1 MPVESIKHNDKRS
14 NNPTEELRDF
24 VKDEKV
30 EKKLYPRDPSLD
42 PQLVW
47 RGKDEQDS
55 TDLSVPIVPIYVQE
69 QIQPQAIIEDL
80 RAQDRKSE
88 NTPDLFAGLNNLEFE
103 DAIDFYKHEKGWANR
118 MICGDSLTA
127 MTSLAEKENLKGKVQ
142 MIFIDPPYG
151 IKFGSNWQVS
161 TRKRDVKDRIED
173 ATRQP
178 EQVKAYR
185 DTWELGIHSYLTY
198 LRDRLVVSRDL
209 LTESGSIFVQIGDEN
224 VHLVR
229 SLMDEV
235 FGAENFACQIAF
247 ATTGGQSSALLGNVF
262 DFLLWYTRDKSKTK
276 YRQPY
281 AEKELREGGGW
292 AHSRAELE
300 NFERV
305 NLGVSEVKRLISEGR
320 KIRPYSQDGIAS
332 QGSTSTGSS
341 DLMFS
346 GRKYALPPNSH
357 WKTHSTGMDRLAK
370 ANRIE
375 ASLNSLRYVRF
386 LDDFAVQPITNIW
399 DDTNRAGYIDEK
411 KYVVQTSTK
420 VVQRCILMTTDPGDV
435 VLDPTCGSGTTAY
448 VAEQW
453 GRRWITID
461 TSRVALALARTR
473 LMSAKFPFYVL
484 ADSPEGKRLEAESLP
499 DHLKK
504 EAYRGNGS
512 KNDIKKGFVYDKV
525 PHITLKS
532 IANNETIDET
542 WEKWQ
547 KKLQPVLTEIHDE
560 CKKTGFKPAPKEEW
574 ETPRLDGDAL
584 VNQQDGAE
592 IGKATAALKKLLN
605 QYWDLRRSR
614 QQEIDASIQRNAD
627 MEILYDRPK
636 EDSKRTRVAGPFTV
650 ESLSPHRMIAS
661 DVELPKAERKAR
673 NASDGGVE
681 QSIIEY
687 LRKAGV
693 QNTKRKERLE
703 FDRLDIC
710 AGRYIHAE
718 GEYKDK
724 GGEQKRV
731 AVFIGPEHGTVTP
744 DEVKEA
750 AKEAVKGTGY
760 DLLLILGFAFE
771 AHAEDEAKEFGKLT
785 VLLTRMNPDLLM
797 SDELLKKTGSANLF
811 MVFGEPDIKIDAK
824 GDKVT
829 VKIKG
834 LDIYDPTTGE
844 VRSHSTDDI
853 ACWFIDTN
861 YNSEAFFVRHAYFT
875 GAQQPYEKLKKALRA
890 EIDEDAWAK
899 LYSTDSRSFPK
910 PKTGKIAVKVINH
923 YGDEVIK
930 VYEVK

>member
-24 VKDEKV
+24 VKDDKV

-47 RGKDEQDS
+47 KGKDEQDS
-55 TDLSVPIVPIYVQE
+55 VDLSVPIVPIYVQE
-69 QIQPQAIIEDL
+69 QIQPQAIIDDL
-80 RAQDRKSE
+80 RAQGRKSVE
-88 NTPDLFAGLNNLEFE
+88 TPDLFAGLNDLEFE

-118 MICGDSLTA
+118 MICGDSLTV
-127 MTSLAEKENLKGKVQ
+127 MTSLAEKENLKGQVQ
-142 MIFIDPPYG
+142 MIYIDPPYG

-161 TRKRDVKDRIED
+161 TRKRDVKDRAED

-185 DTWELGIHSYLTY
+185 DTWELGIHSYLSY
-198 LRDRLVVSRDL
+198 MRDRIMTSREL
-209 LTESGSIFVQIGDEN
+209 LTESGSLFVQISDLN
-224 VHLVR
+224 VHLIR
-229 SLMDEV
+229 NIMDEV
-235 FGAENFACQIAF
+235 FGSENFACMIPFKTSVPLTSVGLA
-247 ATTGGQSSALLGNVF
+247 SVN
-262 DFLLWYTRDKSKTK
+262 DYILWYAKDLTSYKFNDLFVPRDQGDKSRYSNIEQLNGIRRAMQTGEKNDWSSIPSGARMYSDMDLASSGYTATCIYPFTFNGKT
-276 YRQPY
+276 YQ
-281 AEKELREGGGW
+281 
-292 AHSRAELE
+292 
-300 NFERV
+300 
-305 NLGVSEVKRLISEGR
+305 
-320 KIRPYSQDGIAS
+320 
-332 QGSTSTGSS
+332 TS
-341 DLMFS
+341 S
-346 GRKYALPPNSH
+346 GKS
-357 WKTHSTGMDRLAK
+357 WKTTELGMRRLAK
-370 ANRIE
+370 AGRIGD
-375 ASLNSLRYVRF
+375 SGKTMRYV
-386 LDDFAVQPITNIW
+386 LYMDDYPVQKLANMWT
-399 DDTNRAGYIDEK
+399 DTTGETDK
-411 KYVVQTSTK
+411 DYVVQTHTK
-420 VVQRCILMTTDPGDV
+420 VIQRCILMTTSPGDL
-435 VLDPTCGSGTTAY
+435 VLDPTCGSGTTAC

-532 IANNETIDET
+532 IANNESIDET
-542 WEKWQ
+542 WDKWN
-547 KKLQPVLTEIHDE
+547 KKLGPVLAEIHDE
-560 CKKTGFKPAPKEEW
+560 CKKAGFKPAPKEEW
-574 ETPRLDGDAL
+574 DVPRLDGDVL
-584 VNQQDGAE
+584 TSQQEGAE
-592 IGKATAALKKLLN
+592 IGKATAALTKLLN
-605 QYWDLRRSR
+605 QYWELRRSR
-614 QQEIDASIQRNAD
+614 QQEIDASIQRNAE

-636 EDSKRTRVAGPFTV
+636 EDSKRIRVAGPFTV

-724 GGEQKRV
+724 SGEQKRV

>member
-1 MPVESIKHNDKRS
+1 MTAAEISNHTILPEDTKVARLVSMSPPTFSKHSVFPFELNGTQYMPPKNGCWITNDQGMNRLAYAGRLHPSGKSLMYFYRID
-14 NNPTEELRDF
+14 DF
-24 VKDEKV
+24 
-30 EKKLYPRDPSLD
+30 
-42 PQLVW
+42 
-47 RGKDEQDS
+47 
-55 TDLSVPIVPIYVQE
+55 
-69 QIQPQAIIEDL
+69 
-80 RAQDRKSE
+80 
-88 NTPDLFAGLNNLEFE
+88 
-103 DAIDFYKHEKGWANR
+103 
-118 MICGDSLTA
+118 
-127 MTSLAEKENLKGKVQ
+127 
-142 MIFIDPPYG
+142 PYAK
-151 IKFGSNWQVS
+151 ITSNWQ
-161 TRKRDVKDRIED
+161 D
-173 ATRQP
+173 
-178 EQVKAYR
+178 
-185 DTWELGIHSYLTY
+185 
-198 LRDRLVVSRDL
+198 
-209 LTESGSIFVQIGDEN
+209 
-224 VHLVR
+224 
-229 SLMDEV
+229 
-235 FGAENFACQIAF
+235 
-247 ATTGGQSSALLGNVF
+247 
-262 DFLLWYTRDKSKTK
+262 
-276 YRQPY
+276 
-281 AEKELREGGGW
+281 
-292 AHSRAELE
+292 
-300 NFERV
+300 
-305 NLGVSEVKRLISEGR
+305 
-320 KIRPYSQDGIAS
+320 
-332 QGSTSTGSS
+332 TGSGN
-341 DLMFS
+341 F
-346 GRKYALPPNSH
+346 
-357 WKTHSTGMDRLAK
+357 T
-370 ANRIE
+370 
-375 ASLNSLRYVRF
+375 
-386 LDDFAVQPITNIW
+386 
-399 DDTNRAGYIDEK
+399 DTKI
-411 KYVVQTSTK
+411 YVVQTSAK
-420 VVQRCILMTTDPGDV
+420 VIQRCLLMTTDPGDL
-435 VLDPTCGSGTTAY
+435 VLDPTCGSGTTAA

-473 LMSAKFPFYVL
+473 LMTAKFPYYVL
-484 ADSPEGKRLEAESLP
+484 ADSSEGKRLDAEALP

-504 EAYRGNGS
+504 EAFRGNGS
-512 KNDIKKGFVYDKV
+512 KNDIKKGFVYEKA
-525 PHITLKS
+525 PHVTLKS
-532 IANNETIDET
+532 IAKHEALDEI
-542 WEKWQ
+542 WEKW
-547 KKLQPVLTEIHDE
+547 KSKMESALSSIRVELKNI
-560 CKKTGFKPAPKEEW
+560 GIKPIPKDEW
-574 ETPRLDGDAL
+574 EVPRLDGDTL
-584 VNQQDGAE
+584 VNQSDGSE
-592 IGKATAALKKLLN
+592 LGKAPASLKKSLMHFWAAHRTRKLEIEGSIHREA
-605 QYWDLRRSR
+605 DL
-614 QQEIDASIQRNAD
+614 
-627 MEILYDRPK
+627 EILYDRPK
-636 EDSKRTRVAGPFTV
+636 EDPKRIRVAGSFTV

-811 MVFGEPDIKIDAK
+811 MVFGEPDIKIDVK

>member
-1 MPVESIKHNDKRS
+1 MPIESIKHNDKRS

-24 VKDEKV
+24 VKDDKV
-30 EKKLYPRDPSLD
+30 EKKLYPRDSSLD

-47 RGKDEQDS
+47 KGKDEQDS
-55 TDLSVPIVPIYVQE
+55 SDLSVPIVPIYVQE

-80 RAQDRKSE
+80 RTRGPKSGE
-88 NTPDLFAGLNNLEFE
+88 TFDMFADLKELEFE
-103 DAIDFYKHEKGWANR
+103 EAIDFYKHEKGWANR
-118 MICGDSLTA
+118 VICGDSLTV
-127 MTSLAEKENLKGKVQ
+127 MTSLSEKENLKAQIQ
-142 MIFIDPPYG
+142 MIYIDPPYG

-161 TRKRDVKDRIED
+161 TRKRDVKDRAED
-173 ATRQP
+173 TTRQP

-185 DTWELGIHSYLTY
+185 DTWELGIHSYLSY
-198 LRDRLVVSRDL
+198 LRDRLVVAREL
-209 LTESGSIFVQIGDEN
+209 LVASGSIFVQIGDEN

-229 SLMDEV
+229 NLMDEV
-235 FGAENFACQIAF
+235 FGADNFVSMIAYRTKNMMLGGNLIESINDYVLWYAKDRQAVKYNKLFRKTIIEGDNHWNLGEDIYGNRFPLSKQEVDNHQLLRKDVADICQL
-247 ATTGGQSSALLGNVF
+247 SALYPAGVNESGLF
-262 DFLLWYTRDKSKTK
+262 SLDFKNRSFSPPVGRSWKTN
-276 YRQPY
+276 PT
-281 AEKELREGGGW
+281 GM
-292 AHSRAELE
+292 
-300 NFERV
+300 N
-305 NLGVSEVKRLISEGR
+305 RLILANRVE
-320 KIRPYSQDGIAS
+320 PYS
-332 QGSTSTGSS
+332 
-341 DLMFS
+341 S
-346 GRKYALPPNSH
+346 GD
-357 WKTHSTGMDRLAK
+357 T
-370 ANRIE
+370 
-375 ASLNSLRYVRF
+375 LRYVLKF
-386 LDDFAVQPITNIW
+386 SDYPVSPLPSLWTDTAPPSDKIYAVQTN
-399 DDTNRAGYIDEK
+399 NRVIE
-411 KYVVQTSTK
+411 
-420 VVQRCILMTTDPGDV
+420 RCILMTTQPGDL

-448 VAEQW
+448 VAELW

-473 LMSAKFPFYVL
+473 MMSAKFPYYVL
-484 ADSPEGKRLEAESLP
+484 ADSPEGKRLEADSLP

-512 KNDIKKGFVYDKV
+512 KNDIKKGFIYDKV

-532 IANNETIDET
+532 IANNESIEDI

-547 KKLQPVLTEIHDE
+547 KKLAPALRDIHDE
-560 CKKTGFKPAPKEEW
+560 CKKAGLKPAPKEEW
-574 ETPRLDGDAL
+574 DVPRLDGDVL
-584 VNQQDGAE
+584 TDQQAGAE

-605 QYWDLRRSR
+605 QYWELRRSR

-636 EDSKRTRVAGPFTV
+636 EDSKRIRVTGPFTV

-724 GGEQKRV
+724 GGELKRV

-811 MVFGEPDIKIDAK
+811 MVFGEPDIKIDVK